1 MTLCHSNSRRLREDP
16 PEGVLFGMGNPLLD
30 VSAVVDKAFLA
41 KYGVKLNNAVLAEEK
56 HMNMY
61 KELAQKSSTSFVP
74 GGATQNSIRIAQW
87 LLQKSKATTFVGGI
101 GKDEFGDKM
110 ERLITL
116 EGVNVAYHEDPS
128 AATGSCAVL
137 VVGDER
143 SLVAYLAAAGMYKIE
158 HMRKSETWALVE
170 KAQYFYSAGF
180 FLTVSPESLMLVAKH
195 AAATG
200 KTFMMNLSA
209 SFVCERFK
217 DPLMAAFPYV
227 DYMFGNEA
235 EAKAFGRV
243 QGWSTTDLG
252 RIALKMAALPKIC
265 GTHKRI
271 VVITQGVDPVVV
283 ADNGKLL
290 MFPVLS
296 LPKEKLVDTNA
307 AGDAFVG
314 GFMAQLVFG
323 KNLAECIRA
332 GNYAANTVIQH
343 LGCTFPKKPN
353 FSY

>member
-137 VVGDER
+137 VVG
-143 SLVAYLAAAGMYKIE
+143 MYKIE

-217 DPLMAAFPYV
+217 DPLMAAFPLVIYV